1 MLTMNSIL
9 SILPEPILSK
19 HYKEGNQ
26 PSSNAQARGDRQR
39 YPLELKL
46 KALAD
51 LDNKS
56 DARGSRKRIADKHK
70 ITPAALCMFVK
81 QRRDGTI

>member
-1 MLTMNSIL
+1 MLTMNLIL
-9 SILPEPILSK
+9 HIMPEPILSK
-19 HYKEGNQ
+19 YFRETSP
-26 PSSNAQARGDRQR
+26 PSTNTQVRGDRRR
-39 YPLELKL
+39 YELDFKL
-46 KALAD
+46 KVLAD

-81 QRRDGTI
+81 QRREGTI